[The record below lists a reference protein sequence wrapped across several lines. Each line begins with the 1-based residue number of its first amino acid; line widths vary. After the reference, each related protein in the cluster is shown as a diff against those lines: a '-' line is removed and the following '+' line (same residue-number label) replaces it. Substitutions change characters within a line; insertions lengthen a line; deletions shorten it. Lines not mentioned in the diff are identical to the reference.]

1 MAQRNLQEYWCR
13 KHNNYQLSIINYKLN
28 TPLPSKFLESAVTEL
43 ASLPSI
49 GRKTALRLALH
60 ILKQPAEQT
69 QRFCNAIADL
79 YQNTKQCRI
88 CGNISDT
95 DTCEICANPRRD
107 TTLIC
112 AVETIKDVMSIEAT
126 GQYGGLYHVLGGVIS
141 PMDGVAASDLNIESL
156 LARAAAGTAEEV
168 ILAISTTMEGET
180 TAYYLYKKLTAYP
193 VKITA
198 LARGVGFG
206 NELEYA
212 DEITLGRSIK
222 NRTPFENI
230 FNNKN

>member
-1 MAQRNLQEYWCR
+1 V
-13 KHNNYQLSIINYKLN
+13 N
-28 TPLPSKFLESAVTEL
+28 TTLPSKLLDAAVTEL
-43 ASLPSI
+43 ASLPGI

-60 ILKQPAEQT
+60 LLRQPVEQT
-69 QRFCNAIADL
+69 QRFCNAIANMR
-79 YQNTKQCRI
+79 QSAKQCCV

-112 AVETIKDVMSIEAT
+112 VVETIKDVMSIEAT
-126 GQYGGLYHVLGGVIS
+126 AQYCGLYHVLGGVIS
-141 PMDGVAASDLNIESL
+141 PMDGVGASDLNIESL
-156 LARAAAGTAEEV
+156 FVRAAAGVAEEV

-180 TAYYLYKKLTAYP
+180 TAYYLYKKLSAFP